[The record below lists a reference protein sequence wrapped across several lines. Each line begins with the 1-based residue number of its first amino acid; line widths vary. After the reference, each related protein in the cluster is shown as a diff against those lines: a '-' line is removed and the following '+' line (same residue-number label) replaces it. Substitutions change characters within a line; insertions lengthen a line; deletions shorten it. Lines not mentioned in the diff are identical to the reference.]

1 MPRPRSAGVVV
12 LAVVLVTAL
21 VAVTAGVVLLRR
33 PLPDVSG
40 EVAVPGLGA
49 DVRVLRDD
57 LGVPQIYAEDADDL
71 FFAQGY
77 VHAQDRFFQ
86 MDLRRHV
93 TAGRLAELV
102 GDAPGA
108 VEADAVVR
116 TLGWRRVAEAELP
129 LLAPETRAYLE
140 AYAAGVNA
148 HVADRSPSELSAAYT
163 ALGTQVDLGPV
174 EEWTPVDS
182 LAWLKAMAWSLR
194 ANYGDELGRA
204 AAYGAVG
211 DVDLVEQ
218 LFPPASAAVAEP
230 VLTAPDAFAPAAA
243 TTGGAA
249 APGAAAPLGPPAS
262 EPAASEPAASPS
274 PASQLPT
281 GGAAADEVT
290 AALDAALGDPADP
303 VGIAGRALAAVPD
316 LLGDGAGASGGIGS
330 NAWAVSGE
338 HTATGAPLLANDP
351 HLAADFPSVW
361 SQVGLHCTE
370 VDEACPFDVSGFS
383 FAGMPGVVIG
393 HNADVAWGFT
403 NLGADVTDL
412 FLERV
417 RGDSAVRAGEEV
429 PLTTRTETIRVAG
442 SDPVAI
448 TVRSTDHG
456 PILSD
461 VVPELAS
468 AGRDA
473 PVPDGAPSAG
483 LGGYAVALSWTALTP
498 GRTMDAVFALDAA
511 SGWDD
516 FRAAAS
522 LFAVPGQN
530 LVYADTT
537 GQVGYQSSGEVP
549 VRQRGGG
556 LGQSD
561 GTWARL
567 GWDPAYDWTGTVPFE
582 DMPSQLGPEDG
593 LVVSAN
599 QEVTD
604 SPDPYLTADFD
615 QGHRAQRIRSVLE
628 EAVAQGRRLTTDDML
643 ALQVDDHD
651 PFAGVLVPHLL
662 AAPLPEDPGSSAERR
677 AFTREAVALL
687 RGWDGTTTAD
697 SAPAAYYN
705 AVWANLLR
713 LTFADQLP
721 EVAQPRGDSR
731 WFSVVEELL
740 DQPDSRWWDDATTTT
755 VVETRD
761 QVLGRALLDARLEL
775 TASLGADPQDWEWG
789 RLHRLELRQQV
800 LGDASTP
807 APVRELWS
815 AGPVELGGGTSLVDA
830 TSWDAREGYEV
841 TAVPSMR
848 MVVDLADLDASRW
861 VDLAGTSEHPWS
873 GHATDQ
879 LDTWAEGGTFPWPS
893 TPGAVEEAARDELVL
908 VPRGA
913 AEG

>member
-1 MPRPRSAGVVV
+1 MPRPRSAGVVA

-21 VAVTAGVVLLRR
+21 VAVTAAVVLLRR

-49 DVRVLRDD
+49 DVRVLRDER
-57 LGVPQIYAEDADDL
+57 GVPQVYAEDADDL

-148 HVADRSPSELSAAYT
+148 HTAGRSPSELSAAYT
-163 ALGTQVDLGPV
+163 ALGTQVDLAPV

-218 LFPPASAAVAEP
+218 LYPAPSAAVSEP
-230 VLTAPDAFAPAAA
+230 VITAPGAPEPVAGTSGEAAPVPGPAPAEGPAA
-243 TTGGAA
+243 E
-249 APGAAAPLGPPAS
+249 APGAAPEAPATAPAP
-262 EPAASEPAASPS
+262 EGDAA
-274 PASQLPT
+274 
-281 GGAAADEVT
+281 AAADLGD
-290 AALDAALGDPADP
+290 ALDAVLADPSDP
-303 VGIAGRALAAVPD
+303 VGTAGRAMAAVPD
-316 LLGDGAGASGGIGS
+316 LLGVGEGAPGGVGS

-338 HTATGAPLLANDP
+338 HTATGAPLLADDP
-351 HLAADFPSVW
+351 HLVASFPSTW
-361 SQVGLHCTE
+361 SQVGLHCTT
-370 VDEACPFDVSGFS
+370 VDESCPFEVSGYS

-393 HNADVAWGFT
+393 HNADIAWGFT

-412 FLERV
+412 FLEQI

-442 SDPVAI
+442 GDPVAI
-448 TVRSTDHG
+448 TVRSTEHG

-461 VVPELAS
+461 FVPELAA
-468 AGRDA
+468 AGRGA
-473 PVPDGAPSAG
+473 PVPQDAPSAG

-511 SGWDD
+511 SGWEE
-516 FRAAAS
+516 FREAAS

-530 LVYADTT
+530 LVYADTA
-537 GQVGYQSSGEVP
+537 GQVGYQSSGVVP
-549 VRQRGGG
+549 VRQPGPG
-556 LGQSD
+556 LGQGD
-561 GTWARL
+561 GTWPRL
-567 GWDPAYDWTGTVPFE
+567 GWDPAYDWAGEVPFE
-582 DMPSQLGPEDG
+582 DMPSQLAPEDG

-599 QEVTD
+599 QAVTD
-604 SPDPYLTADFD
+604 AGSPFLTADFD
-615 QGHRAQRIRSVLE
+615 QGHRAARIRSVLE
-628 EAVAQGRRLTTDDML
+628 EQVAQGRRITVEDAL
-643 ALQVDDHD
+643 ALQDDEHD
-651 PFAGVLVPHLL
+651 PFAEVLVPHLL
-662 AAPLPEDPGSSAERR
+662 AAPLPEAQGTDPDRR

-705 AVWANLLR
+705 AVWSNLLR

-721 EVAQPRGDSR
+721 EVAQPRGGSR
-731 WFSVVEELL
+731 WFSVVEQLL
-740 DQPDSRWWDDATTTT
+740 DEPDSPWWDDATTTT

-789 RLHRLELRQQV
+789 RLHRLTLRQEV
-800 LGDASTP
+800 LGGPSTP
-807 APVRELWS
+807 APVRALWT

-830 TSWDAREGYEV
+830 ASWDAREGYEV
-841 TAVPSMR
+841 ATVPSMR
-848 MVVDLADLDASRW
+848 MVVDLGDLDASRW
-861 VDLAGTSEHPWS
+861 VDLAGVSEHPWS
-873 GHATDQ
+873 GHMTDQ
-879 LDTWAEGGTFPWPS
+879 LGTWADGGAFPWPF
-893 TPGAVEEAARDELVL
+893 TPGAVEDAARDELVL
-908 VPRGA
+908 VPRA
-913 AEG
+913 ASED

>member
-1 MPRPRSAGVVV
+1 MPRPRSAGVVA

-21 VAVTAGVVLLRR
+21 VAVTAAVVLLRR

-40 EVAVPGLGA
+40 EVAVPGLSA
-49 DVRVLRDD
+49 DVRVLRDER
-57 LGVPQIYAEDADDL
+57 GVPQVYADGADDL

-129 LLAPETRAYLE
+129 LLAPETRAHLE

-148 HVADRSPSELSAAYT
+148 YAGGRSPSELSAAYT
-163 ALGTQVDLGPV
+163 ALGTQVDLAPV

-211 DVDLVEQ
+211 DVELVEQ
-218 LFPPASAAVAEP
+218 LFPAPSAGGAEP
-230 VLTAPDAFAPAAA
+230 VVSTPDAVEPAAA

-249 APGAAAPLGPPAS
+249 APEPD
-262 EPAASEPAASPS
+262 PAAEAPA
-274 PASQLPT
+274 
-281 GGAAADEVT
+281 GDAADADADAAVVGEV
-290 AALDAALGDPADP
+290 ALALDAVLADPSDP
-303 VGIAGRALAAVPD
+303 VGTADRALAAVPD
-316 LLGDGAGASGGIGS
+316 LLGDGAGAAGSGIGS

-351 HLAADFPSVW
+351 HLAAELPGVW
-361 SQVGLHCTE
+361 SQIGLHCTE
-370 VDEACPFDVSGFS
+370 VDEACPFDVAGFS

-393 HNADVAWGFT
+393 HNGDVAWGFT

-412 FLERV
+412 FLEQV

-442 SDPVAI
+442 ADPVAI
-448 TVRSTDHG
+448 TVRSTEHG
-456 PILSD
+456 PLLSD
-461 VVPELAS
+461 VVPELAA
-468 AGRDA
+468 AGRAA
-473 PVPDGAPSAG
+473 PVPEDAPSAG

-511 SGWDD
+511 SGWED
-516 FRAAAS
+516 FRQAAS

-530 LVYADTT
+530 LVYADTG
-537 GQVGYQSSGEVP
+537 GQVGYQSSGAVP
-549 VRQRGGG
+549 LRQPGGG
-556 LGQSD
+556 LGQAD
-561 GTWARL
+561 GTWPRL
-567 GWDPAYDWTGTVPFE
+567 GWDPAYDWAGTVPFE
-582 DMPSQLGPEDG
+582 DMPSELGPPDG

-604 SPDPYLTADFD
+604 AAYPFLTADFD
-615 QGHRAQRIRSVLE
+615 QGHRAARIRAVLE
-628 EAVAQGRRLTTDDML
+628 EQVAQGRRLTAEDVL
-643 ALQVDDHD
+643 ALQADERD
-651 PFAGVLVPHLL
+651 PFAPVLVPHLL
-662 AAPLPEDPGSSAERR
+662 AAPLPEDPGASPERR

-721 EVAQPRGDSR
+721 EVAQPRGGSR
-731 WFSVVEELL
+731 WFSVVEQLL
-740 DQPDSRWWDDATTTT
+740 DDPDSPWWDDATTTT

-789 RLHRLELRQQV
+789 RLHRLELRQEV
-800 LGDASTP
+800 LGGDSTP
-807 APVRELWS
+807 APVRELWT

-848 MVVDLADLDASRW
+848 MVVDLGDLDASRW

-879 LDTWAEGGTFPWPS
+879 LGTWAEGGAFPWPF
-893 TPGAVEEAARDELVL
+893 TPGAVEEAAQDELVL
-908 VPRGA
+908 VPRA
-913 AEG
+913 AVEG